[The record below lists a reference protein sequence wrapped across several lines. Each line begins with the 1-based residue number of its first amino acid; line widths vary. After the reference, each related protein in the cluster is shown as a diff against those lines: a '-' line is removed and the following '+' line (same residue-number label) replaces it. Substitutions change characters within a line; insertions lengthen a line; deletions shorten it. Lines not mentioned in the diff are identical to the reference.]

1 MRKLTK
7 KALSLV
13 LCVMLVVSAFSCAF
27 GVFAEEVGSTVVNGM
42 TVYDAPVDLDFS
54 GGLETWVG
62 NTTAAGTPEY
72 IAENGVLR
80 ANDGFSGKWKAV
92 GPAPFKIADA
102 VEGMGIEFSFTLAAD
117 TSGLSDDH
125 LTHYNQGYNIIEVS
139 YIQYNADGTVK
150 ASQKGL
156 RYNKSSLG
164 TKTSQAFRID
174 DPDEFFQIT
183 FGSPGDPGKAW
194 RISNISIATTTP
206 PPAVDPDEEYE
217 FEFDVLENVPGY
229 YGTADN
235 GFNSFQTSSYPVY
248 LKPAEAIANL
258 DFEAGFV
265 YWSGENIQDAK
276 VNTNVLPTDCFKLV
290 PEGDNIYLDVKNA
303 GYVSNIQ
310 TTFFDLSEKLQAG
323 DTVVLIYD
331 AMGEDA
337 TKIRPLLKQDGLRPV
352 EYDEQTGRST
362 TLNPNGNGAIWNPSN
377 GSTPT
382 EIIGDTA
389 AQTEFPLQVA
399 EDGWTTYMTAAATIF
414 APNTYNDTA
423 SDGIYLQVKVAA
435 AKGITAGTELD
446 AQIDNIRIAK
456 VVDGVYYDLA
466 TDEEIYDAN
475 GQPEGPAAYYGTA
488 KDGFYSQYSSY
499 PMALKPV
506 EGIENLD
513 FELGFVY
520 WSGKKHNSAVDAG
533 SYASDSFKLVDDGT
547 NKYVTLKDQG
557 YVNTMRSALFRVE
570 GVEVGDNL
578 VLIYDA
584 KGSDAEKIR
593 VTLVQD
599 HIRGEE
605 YVTYDQ
611 ISGLNTTA
619 NNASP
624 GMSNPLVNSTAT
636 LSAITVDGTADGWT
650 TYLTGFSAAINDP
663 TLLSTSK
670 VCLPDIFLQIIFE
683 KASGV
688 NVGDQLDVA
697 IDNIRIAKIV
707 DGVCVDLATD
717 EVIYDP
723 STAPQGP
730 ASYYGTPASGFNSH
744 QTSSYPLRLKPVEGV
759 QNLDFS
765 EGFVYWS
772 GRNAGDGKGTVAA
785 DSFDLVTDGD
795 NKYISVKE
803 TGYVDT
809 MRSALFRVENVEVGD
824 HLVIVYDAK
833 GADIDRLRMV
843 LLQQHLRGE
852 DNGVTYDELTGLYDG
867 SAGSATPG
875 TPTYLVDVMA
885 GRIALDELPAPEGW
899 TTYVTD
905 FNDAVIDPTTLGNAR
920 VCIEDI
926 FLQVIVDRSNS
937 VYAGDKLDAA
947 IDNIRIAKVV
957 DGLYYDIATGEP
969 IAPAVE
975 HPDAPVNANTLAWLV
990 SLVMAGDTDPAAD
1003 YNGDGN
1009 VDLLDIVVLKKRL
1022 TAIY

>member
-72 IAENGVLR
+72 VAENSVLR
-80 ANDGFSGKWKAV
+80 ANDGFTGGWKAV

-117 TSGLSDDH
+117 TSGLSNADH
-125 LTHYNQGYNIIEVS
+125 LTHYNEGYNIIKVS

-150 ASQKGL
+150 ASQIDL
-156 RYNKSSLG
+156 AYNKSTLG

-174 DPDEFFQIT
+174 DPDEFFQII
-183 FGSPGDPGKAW
+183 FKSPGDPGKAW
-194 RISNISIATTTP
+194 RISNISIAKTTP

-235 GFNSFQTSSYPVY
+235 GFTSVSTTSYPVR

-265 YWSGENIQDAK
+265 YWSGEDVQSAA
-276 VNTNVLPTDCFKLV
+276 VNTNVLPSDCFKLV

-352 EYDEQTGRST
+352 EYDEQTGLST

-382 EIIGDTA
+382 DIIGDAA

-399 EDGWTTYMTAAATIF
+399 ENGWTTYMTTAATIF
-414 APNTYNDTA
+414 APNTYNATA

-456 VVDGVYYDLA
+456 VVDGVYTDLA
-466 TDEEIYDAN
+466 TDEEIFDASSL
-475 GQPEGPAAYYGTA
+475 PPSYYGTE
-488 KDGFYSQYSSY
+488 KDGFSSQGASW
-499 PMALKPV
+499 PMGLKPV
-506 EGIENLD
+506 EGTKNLD
-513 FELGFVY
+513 FEQGFIY
-520 WSGKKHNSAVDAG
+520 WCGEKYSAGKTNI
-533 SYASDSFKLVDDGT
+533 YASSTFKLVDDGT
-547 NKYVTLKDQG
+547 NKYVTLKDEG
-557 YVNTMRSALFRVE
+557 YVETLRSALFRVE

-578 VLIYDA
+578 VLVYDA
-584 KGSDAEKIR
+584 KGSDAEKIK

-599 HIRGEE
+599 HIREEE
-605 YVTYDQ
+605 YVNYSPDT
-611 ISGLNTTA
+611 GFNTLTA
-619 NNASP
+619 NNPSP
-624 GMSNPLVNSTAT
+624 GNPNTLVSTAAT

-650 TYLTGFSAAINDP
+650 TYLTGFTAAVNDP
-663 TLLSTSK
+663 TAFGGAK
-670 VCLPDIFLQIIFE
+670 PCRPDIFLQIIVE

-688 NVGDQLDVA
+688 SVGDQLDFA
-697 IDNIRIAKIV
+697 LDNIRVAKIV
-707 DGVCVDLATD
+707 DGVCVDPATD

-730 ASYYGTPASGFNSH
+730 ASYYGTPASGFNSN

-765 EGFVYWS
+765 DGFVYWS
-772 GRNAGDGKGTVAA
+772 GRNAGDGRGTVAA

-803 TGYVDT
+803 AGYVDT

-852 DNGVTYDELTGLYDG
+852 DNGVTYDEVTGLYDG

-969 IAPAVE
+969 IAPVVE
-975 HPDAPVNANTLAWLV
+975 HPEAEVNADTLAWLV

>member
-27 GVFAEEVGSTVVNGM
+27 GVFAEEVGSTVVDGK
-42 TVYDAPVDLDFS
+42 TVYDAPVELDFS
-54 GGLETWVG
+54 GSLETWIN
-62 NTTAAGTPEY
+62 NTTDGGTQRFV
-72 IAENGVLR
+72 AENGVLKAGSDITTYGGF
-80 ANDGFSGKWKAV
+80 ANPVSSAY
-92 GPAPFKIADA
+92 FKIPDITAGSGIQFSLDLA
-102 VEGMGIEFSFTLAAD
+102 VDPAMV
-117 TSGLSDDH
+117 SGH
-125 LTHYNQGYNIIEVS
+125 ANYNWEMLR
-139 YIQYNADGTVK
+139 IQYKHFNADGSVK
-150 ASQKGL
+150 SAPAYAS
-156 RYNKSSLG
+156 YNAVQYAAG
-164 TKTSQAFRID
+164 TKTSPVFTID

-183 FGSPGDPGKAW
+183 ISSPKNPGFAWSLSNFYMAITKA
-194 RISNISIATTTP
+194 IP
-206 PPAVDPDEEYE
+206 KDEEYE

-229 YGTADN
+229 YGTAEN
-235 GFNSFQTSSYPVY
+235 GFTSASTTSHPVR

-265 YWSGENIQDAK
+265 YWSGENVASATL
-276 VNTNVLPTDCFKLV
+276 NTNVLPSDCFKLV

-352 EYDEQTGRST
+352 EYGEDGLST
-362 TLNPNGNGAIWNPSN
+362 TLNPDDSSKIWNPSN

-414 APNTYNDTA
+414 APNTYNATA

-456 VVDGVYYDLA
+456 VVDGVYTDLA
-466 TDEEIYDAN
+466 TDEVIFDASSL
-475 GQPEGPAAYYGTA
+475 PPSYYGTE

-499 PMALKPV
+499 PMPLKPV
-506 EGIENLD
+506 EGTKNLD
-513 FELGFVY
+513 FEQGFIY
-520 WSGKKHNSAVDAG
+520 WSGKKHNSPSDPG

-547 NKYVTLKDQG
+547 NKYVTLKDEG
-557 YVNTMRSALFRVE
+557 YVDTMRTALFRVE

-584 KGSDAEKIR
+584 TGSDAEKIK

-599 HIRGEE
+599 HIREEE
-605 YVTYDQ
+605 YVNYSPDT
-611 ISGLNTTA
+611 GFNTLTA
-619 NNASP
+619 NNPSP
-624 GMSNPLVNSTAT
+624 GEPNTLVSTAAT

-650 TYLTGFSAAINDP
+650 TYLTGFTAAINDP
-663 TLLSTSK
+663 TAFGGAK
-670 VCLPDIFLQIIFE
+670 PCRPDIFLQIIVE

-688 NVGDQLDVA
+688 SVGDQLDFA
-697 IDNIRIAKIV
+697 LDNIRVAKIV
-707 DGVCVDLATD
+707 DGVCVDPATD

-730 ASYYGTPASGFNSH
+730 ASYYGTPASGFNSN

-765 EGFVYWS
+765 DGFVYWS
-772 GRNAGDGKGTVAA
+772 GRNAGDGRGTVAA

-803 TGYVDT
+803 AGYVDT
-809 MRSALFRVENVEVGD
+809 MRSALFRVDNVEVGD

-852 DNGVTYDELTGLYDG
+852 NNGVTYDEVTGLYDG

-969 IAPAVE
+969 IAPVVE
-975 HPDAPVNANTLAWLV
+975 HPEAEVNADTLAWLV